1 MLNFFFDNLKLIS
14 IFHINVTSY
23 LNSHEISTNKDV
35 LRSCT
40 TTSVIFWG
48 LQKKL
53 RTKIQMDKMV
63 HFKKKLAFTYS
74 PSQSEVKI
82 L

>member
-1 MLNFFFDNLKLIS
+1 MFTPFMKKRHYKTMLIFFFDNLKLIS

-63 HFKKKLAFTYS
+63 
-74 PSQSEVKI
+74 P
-82 L
+82 